1 MKLPVVSEE
10 INPTR
15 PGYEIVTERHMCAG
29 LAAGPVWTVL
39 ERDGRSREMDL
50 APDPIGERGKRSER
64 QSGIVERA
72 HRVLRRRRNLGI
84 GRRFSRA
91 AFERP
96 LPYVQ
101 LTEPNARTVATAV
114 QNGLH
119 QFRWSPLERM
129 RCTSFQA
136 DVFLVDQIMVKIADD
151 GEVPRRVADAMAAVL
166 NMMNV

>member
-1 MKLPVVSEE
+1 ME
-10 INPTR
+10 
-15 PGYEIVTERHMCAG
+15 A
-29 LAAGPVWTVL
+29 L
-39 ERDGRSREMDL
+39 EKWIWRRIHVGNARKTLRQADRYRRASPSNL
-50 APDPIGERGKRSER
+50 VARG
-64 QSGIVERA
+64 
-72 HRVLRRRRNLGI
+72 NLGI
-84 GRRFSRA
+84 GIGWRRSGRA

-96 LPYVQ
+96 LAHVQ
-101 LTEPNARTVATAV
+101 LTEPDARTVATAV

-129 RCTSFQA
+129 RGTAFHA

>member
-1 MKLPVVSEE
+1 
-10 INPTR
+10 
-15 PGYEIVTERHMCAG
+15 
-29 LAAGPVWTVL
+29 
-39 ERDGRSREMDL
+39 MDL
-50 APDPIGERGKRSER
+50 APDPRGERGKRFDR
-64 QSGIVERA
+64 QTGIVERA
-72 HRVLRRRRNLGI
+72 HREWRCRWNLGI
-84 GRRFSRA
+84 GIGWRRWGRA

-96 LPYVQ
+96 LAHVQ
-101 LTEPNARTVATAV
+101 LAEPDARTVATAV

-129 RCTSFQA
+129 RRASLHA

>member
-1 MKLPVVSEE
+1 MEALKKSIWHRIHMENAENTPRGRAVSSIEPIE
-10 INPTR
+10 SC
-15 PGYEIVTERHMCAG
+15 VAG
-29 LAAGPVWTVL
+29 
-39 ERDGRSREMDL
+39 
-50 APDPIGERGKRSER
+50 
-64 QSGIVERA
+64 
-72 HRVLRRRRNLGI
+72 RNLGI
-84 GRRFSRA
+84 GRRFSRT

-114 QNGLH
+114 QNRLH

-129 RCTSFQA
+129 WCTSFHA

-151 GEVPRRVADAMAAVL
+151 GEVPRRVDDAMAAVL

>member
-1 MKLPVVSEE
+1 MEALEKWIWRRIHVGNAENAPSGRPVSSSVPIEY
-10 INPTR
+10 
-15 PGYEIVTERHMCAG
+15 GVAG
-29 LAAGPVWTVL
+29 G
-39 ERDGRSREMDL
+39 
-50 APDPIGERGKRSER
+50 
-64 QSGIVERA
+64 
-72 HRVLRRRRNLGI
+72 NLGI
-84 GRRFSRA
+84 GRRWGRA

-96 LPYVQ
+96 LAHIQ
-101 LTEPNARTVATAV
+101 LTEPDARTVATAV

-129 RCTSFQA
+129 RGTAFHA